1 MKTICS
7 ILIMATIMFCTN
19 ARLGQ
24 QRYGNNRRMLF
35 KKWIS
40 NKRRRLDNRMFLH
53 NIGRHLEDEKEAKK
67 PYADFLSAVTN
78 TISVVDDIA
87 NTAKNLQT
95 GVMICLIRKQL
106 LS

>member
-1 MKTICS
+1 MMKTICS
-7 ILIMATIMFCTN
+7 ILIMATIMFCAN

-78 TISVVDDIA
+78 TITVVDDIA
-87 NTAKNLQT
+87 NTARSRLRLCALRC
-95 GVMICLIRKQL
+95 GYMVA
-106 LS
+106 